1 MKLGTKKIAGVIK
14 SIEFK
19 TDVNTGEHV
28 SVDSIEKNEI
38 ALCKIGLSDKVV
50 LDEFKKNKT
59 LGELI
64 LIDRVSHMTSAC
76 GVVESVDTEGEK
88 PYFQKDDVKVGGYV
102 FEEFYFNLE
111 NALLSKADKEV
122 KTYHVGDTVPVE
134 GDSFEYPGY
143 FDIVSLEDN
152 AAVLIRDKKV
162 LDIIPLDK
170 YAFMGLPVV
179 DERGFALEIRSNAD
193 YQQFLDEFKS
203 TDNKSEFHN
212 KWFKFETYRKIV
224 CTDNFWMI

>member
-1 MKLGTKKIAGVIK
+1 MHCFPKRI
-14 SIEFK
+14 
-19 TDVNTGEHV
+19 
-28 SVDSIEKNEI
+28 
-38 ALCKIGLSDKVV
+38 
-50 LDEFKKNKT
+50 
-59 LGELI
+59 
-64 LIDRVSHMTSAC
+64 
-76 GVVESVDTEGEK
+76 
-88 PYFQKDDVKVGGYV
+88 
-102 FEEFYFNLE
+102 
-111 NALLSKADKEV
+111 

>member
-1 MKLGTKKIAGVIK
+1 M
-14 SIEFK
+14 
-19 TDVNTGEHV
+19 
-28 SVDSIEKNEI
+28 
-38 ALCKIGLSDKVV
+38 

-122 KTYHVGDTVPVE
+122 KTYHVGDAVPTE

-179 DERGFALEIRSNAD
+179 DERGFALEIRSNDD
-193 YQQFLDEFKS
+193 YQQFLKEFKAA
-203 TDNKSEFHN
+203 DNKSEFHN
-212 KWFKFETYRKIV
+212 KWFKFETYRRIV